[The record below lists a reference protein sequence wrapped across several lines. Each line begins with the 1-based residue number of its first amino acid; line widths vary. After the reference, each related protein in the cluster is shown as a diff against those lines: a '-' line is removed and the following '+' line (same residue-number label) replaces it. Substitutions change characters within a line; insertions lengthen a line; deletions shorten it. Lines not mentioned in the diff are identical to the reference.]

1 MTRQKESKLGQ
12 YFSDPLNF
20 KITEK
25 DYFVNIDK
33 SVVQLPKEL
42 TPVSSRQKAISSSK
56 TYWYWTLD
64 NQNSLMLVNY
74 SDEEEELKED
84 EY

>member
-1 MTRQKESKLGQ
+1 M
-12 YFSDPLNF
+12 
-20 KITEK
+20 
-25 DYFVNIDK
+25 DK

-42 TPVSSRQKAISSSK
+42 TPLSSRQKAISSSK

-64 NQNSLMLVNY
+64 NQNSLMSVDY

-84 EY
+84 EYWELN